1 MFLLAGLLVSGVC
14 VAAVASPRTNLFSS
28 ISAWVRNRI
37 SRSQTLAPVHVDKG
51 WTVIPSDDEKLFTD
65 WIHDD
70 DFKRSDNPQI
80 FPALGSHL
88 LVELYGCE
96 RNKLELQHT
105 VEEAMLD
112 AARRSEASIVTSSF
126 HEFRPYGVSGAVI
139 IEESHYTIHTW
150 PEHGYAAVDLF
161 YCSESVKVD
170 KAVEALSEHFRP
182 TRTRFLVVRRGLQ
195 PEVDR

>member
-1 MFLLAGLLVSGVC
+1 MFLLAGLLASGVC

-28 ISAWVRNRI
+28 FINWLRNRV
-37 SRSQTLAPVHVDKG
+37 SRSQALAPVQVDKG
-51 WTVIPSDDEKLFTD
+51 WTVIPSDDEKLFAD

-70 DFKRSDNPQI
+70 DFKKPQNPQI

-88 LVELYGCE
+88 LVELYGCKKE
-96 RNKLELQHT
+96 KLELQDT
-105 VEEAMLD
+105 VEVAMLD
-112 AARRSEASIVTSSF
+112 AAKRSEASIVTSSF

-170 KAVEALSEHFRP
+170 KAIEALTEHFKP
-182 TRTRFLVVRRGLQ
+182 ARTRFLVVRRGLQ
-195 PEVDR
+195 PEVDL